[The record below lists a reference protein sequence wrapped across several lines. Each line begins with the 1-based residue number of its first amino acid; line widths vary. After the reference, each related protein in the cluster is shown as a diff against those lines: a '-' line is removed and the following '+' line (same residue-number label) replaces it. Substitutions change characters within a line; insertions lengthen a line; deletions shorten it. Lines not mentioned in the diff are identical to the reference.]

1 MRWNKVLSSILFLLL
16 FLVKSSSFH
25 AYTHDSDNS
34 ETLTHCT
41 TCDIQQ
47 ISQNTSLEGPT
58 SVHIPEIPQ
67 FFQVKPQLS
76 ATLELAP
83 SIIFLA
89 HIYSRPP
96 PSVGVSI

>member
-25 AYTHDSDNS
+25 AYTHDSDTS
-34 ETLTHCT
+34 ETSTHCT

-58 SVHIPEIPQ
+58 NIPIPEVPQ
-67 FFQVKPQLS
+67 FFELKPKTF
-76 ATLELAP
+76 ATLEFAS
-83 SIIFLA
+83 SIIFQA

>member
-58 SVHIPEIPQ
+58 AVLIPEIPQ
-67 FFQVKPQLS
+67 FFQVKHQLP

-89 HIYSRPP
+89 YIYSRPP

>member
-16 FLVKSSSFH
+16 FLVKSSAFH
-25 AYTHDSDNS
+25 AYTHDSDTS

-47 ISQNTSLEGPT
+47 ISQNISLEGPT
-58 SVHIPEIPQ
+58 NISIPEVPQ
-67 FFQVKPQLS
+67 FFQLKPQAF
-76 ATLELAP
+76 ATSEITVFAV
-83 SIIFLA
+83 FLA

-96 PSVGVSI
+96 PSMGVSI

>member
-1 MRWNKVLSSILFLLL
+1 MQWNKVLSSILFLLL
-16 FLVKSSSFH
+16 FLVKSSAFH
-25 AYTHDSDNS
+25 AYSHDSDNS

-58 SVHIPEIPQ
+58 VIHIPEVPL
-67 FFQVKPQLS
+67 FFLVKPKARATSEIIAHANFLS
-76 ATLELAP
+76 
-83 SIIFLA
+83 

-96 PSVGVSI
+96 PPVGVSI